1 MGVQVRVS
9 GVPLDLD
16 PESSFALEMDN
27 PMFDDTGMPTA
38 YSTQI
43 AFLPSPDNLK
53 TFGYIDVLMFDPQVK
68 ELTAE
73 IWICGIPVFHGTLV
87 YDSIEDGKI
96 NYTFSGKDIES
107 EWSTKIW
114 QKRILQPADGQ
125 EHVKELFTD
134 IWEGNYLGI
143 YAPVMVNR
151 DNTGSGD
158 TGVLSSK
165 YHNFAGGSLYETPP
179 VYNTRKVFTPVFV
192 ISRILNNEFL
202 LIDEEEDIAGYLRE
216 LCMVGIYKVDTDT
229 SVNGW
234 PSDRVEIETALPD
247 VTAGEVIKNVLKLF
261 CATLYTDGAR
271 YRMLSA
277 GTVLAAEPACDWTGK
292 LHDGWSSGIEEGCKY
307 SFSYANDSSE
317 NVFDIADAA
326 DIPDYGRLADVV
338 GNLNSTKPN
347 ARHSD
352 IGDVYSWSSG
362 GTDMVLHN
370 RKDIEVGDDEGSTYD
385 NSVDFDL
392 VRSIPL
398 ELTVGNIFYPP
409 DPDDPQDPGWTDHI
423 RIYRMCPIVEP
434 GTLGERGT
442 KMYVGLMSQS
452 QLVDK
457 GISFSFNEAISSGDL
472 APEDHDS
479 GLSIAPQDLYPEFH
493 KGFAE
498 WVSKERQL
506 VTADLNLSPVD
517 IASFRMWQKVLLHG
531 RAFIVKKLSFTFYAD
546 SDRIDTSGE
555 FVSL

>member
-1 MGVQVRVS
+1 MGVQVRVA
-9 GVPLDLD
+9 GIPLDLD

-43 AFLPSPDNLK
+43 AFLPSPENLK
-53 TFGYIDVLMFDPQVK
+53 AFGYIDALMFDPQVK
-68 ELTAE
+68 ELSAE
-73 IWICGIPVFHGTLV
+73 IWICGIPMFYGTLV
-87 YDSIEDGKI
+87 YDSMEDGKI

-107 EWSTKIW
+107 EWSVKLW
-114 QKRILQPADGQ
+114 QKRILQPVEGQ
-125 EHVKELFTD
+125 EHVRELFTD

-143 YAPVMVNR
+143 YAPVMVNK
-151 DNTGSGD
+151 DNTGSSD
-158 TGVLSSK
+158 TGTLSTK
-165 YHNFAGGSLYETPP
+165 YHNFAGGSLYENPP
-179 VYNTRKVFTPVFV
+179 VYDTRKVFTPVFV

-202 LIDEEEDIAGYLRE
+202 LIDEEEDIAGYLKK
-216 LCMVGIYKVDTDT
+216 LCIVGIYKTDSDT

-234 PSDRVEIETALPD
+234 PSDRVEIETSLPD

-277 GTVLAAEPACDWTGK
+277 GTVLAAGAMCDWTEK
-292 LHDGWSSGIEEGCKY
+292 LYDGWSSGIEEGCEY

-317 NVFDIADAA
+317 NVLDIADAA
-326 DIPDYGRLADVV
+326 DIPEYDSLADVV
-338 GNLNSTKPN
+338 SHLNSTRPN
-347 ARHSD
+347 VRHSG

-370 RKDIEVGDDEGSTYD
+370 RKDIQVGDDEDSTYD

-398 ELTVGNIFYPP
+398 QLTVSSVFYPP

-452 QLVDK
+452 QMVDK
-457 GISFSFNEAISSGDL
+457 GITFSFNEAVSSGDL
-472 APEDHDS
+472 LPEDYNS
-479 GLSIAPQDLYPEFH
+479 GLSIAPQDLYPKFH
-493 KGFAE
+493 KSFAE
-498 WVSKERQL
+498 WVSRERQL
-506 VTADLNLSPVD
+506 VTADLNLSPID
-517 IASFRMWQKVLLHG
+517 IAGFRMWHKVLLHG
-531 RAFIVKKLSFTFYAD
+531 REFIVKKLSFTFYAD
-546 SDRIDTSGE
+546 SDRIEASGE
-555 FVSL
+555 FVSV